1 VEDGGR
7 ITAVDA
13 GLPGFGKTLASDLS
27 LLGHRLDEIEAVV
40 LTHSDG
46 DHTGLVSVL
55 RGAGARVLI
64 HAADE
69 PTLRNPRPKSGDGKP
84 IKILPQLRHPAL
96 LKLIAH
102 MALSGG
108 LIPSAFEGAETF
120 SGDAV
125 LEVPGRPRVVAT
137 PGHTAGHCALHFEG
151 KGVVF
156 VGDELCTR
164 NPITGRMGPQ
174 VMPSALNVSTDQC
187 FASLAALEPIPAEVI
202 LPGHGD
208 PWRQGAA
215 LAVESARRLGRG

>member
-1 VEDGGR
+1 
-7 ITAVDA
+7 
-13 GLPGFGKTLASDLS
+13 
-27 LLGHRLDEIEAVV
+27 
-40 LTHSDG
+40 
-46 DHTGLVSVL
+46 
-55 RGAGARVLI
+55 
-64 HAADE
+64 
-69 PTLRNPRPKSGDGKP
+69 
-84 IKILPQLRHPAL
+84 
-96 LKLIAH
+96 
-102 MALSGG
+102 
-108 LIPSAFEGAETF
+108 
-120 SGDAV
+120 
-125 LEVPGRPRVVAT
+125 VVAT